1 MKPMGWLGV
10 VLLVAGLAFLVFP
23 VMSFTTR
30 EEVVDIGPVEITH
43 EETERVPIPA
53 IAAGAAVA
61 AGLVLI
67 VTGRR
72 H

>member
-10 VLLVAGLAFLVFP
+10 VLLVAGLAFLIFP
-23 VMSFTTR
+23 VISFTER
-30 EEVVDIGPVEITH
+30 DKVVDIGPLEVTT

-53 IAAGAAVA
+53 IAAGAAIV

-67 VTGRR
+67 VAGRAR
-72 H
+72 